1 MNPEELESLRL
12 LLIERRQ
19 ALVKEGDLKAEPN
32 RTDVQTLPDEDEQP
46 LNEMNQVIAS
56 RRNRVRA
63 EEIAGI
69 DGALQRIQH
78 DPDEFGICQDCEE
91 PIAIGRL
98 RLMPWALFCVK
109 CQGRRGSQQR
119 AARAGRRRHAG
130 DFDD

>member
-12 LLIERRQ
+12 ILVERRRGLL
-19 ALVKEGDLKAEPN
+19 AEGDLKAEPN
-32 RTDVQTLPDEDEQP
+32 RSDAQTLPDEDEQP

-56 RRNRVRA
+56 RRNRLRA

-69 DGALQRIQH
+69 ELALQRLEA
-78 DPDEFGICQDCEE
+78 DPEAFGMCQDCEE

-109 CQGRRGSQQR
+109 CQGRRGSQQK
-119 AARAGRRRHAG
+119 AARGGRRRHAG